1 MTTHLL
7 DTNAWLR
14 RVSLPDQIHP
24 RARAVFETPAFAP
37 LALSAISVWEI
48 ALKFHKGKLDL
59 TLPLDAWLQLALRPG
74 LVEVIPIDAGIAR
87 RSSELP
93 GDFHN
98 DPADRFIVATALAR
112 GLTVVTS
119 DERILA
125 YSHIRSLDI
134 R

>member
-14 RVSLPDQIHP
+14 RVSRPDQIHP
-24 RARAVFETPAFAP
+24 RAHAVFDSAEFAP
-37 LALSAISVWEI
+37 LALSAISVWEV

-59 TLPLDAWLQLALRPG
+59 ALPLDAWLQLALRPG
-74 LVEVIPIDAGIAR
+74 LVEVIPIDAAIAR
-87 RSSELP
+87 RSTELP
-93 GDFHN
+93 GNFHY
-98 DPADRFIVATALAR
+98 DPADRFIVATAIAHD
-112 GLTVVTS
+112 LTIVTS

-125 YSHIRSLDI
+125 YPHARSLDT

>member
-1 MTTHLL
+1 MF
-7 DTNAWLR
+7 DA
-14 RVSLPDQIHP
+14 P
-24 RARAVFETPAFAP
+24 EYAP
-37 LALSAISVWEI
+37 LALSAISVWKI

-59 TLPLDAWLQLALRPG
+59 ALPLDTWLQLALRPG
-74 LVEVIPIDAGIAR
+74 VIEVIPVDAAIAR
-87 RSSELP
+87 RSTELP

-98 DPADRFIVATALAR
+98 DPADRFIVATALAH

-125 YSHIRSLDI
+125 YPHIHSLDI

>member
-14 RVSLPDQIHP
+14 RVSRPDQIHP
-24 RARAVFETPAFAP
+24 RARAVLDAPEYAP
-37 LALSAISVWEI
+37 LALSAMSVWEI

-59 TLPLDAWLQLALRPG
+59 ALPLDAWLHLALRPG
-74 LVEVIPIDAGIAR
+74 LVEVIPVDAAIAR
-87 RSSELP
+87 RSTELP

-98 DPADRFIVATALAR
+98 DPADRFIVATALAH

-125 YSHIRSLDI
+125 YPHIHTLDT